1 MIFALCVTFLALVL
15 CIVAF
20 IKGGAPEKWGAVT
33 FVLAWALT
41 PLVDMQHGIRFGV
54 LIVDSLALV
63 SFILI
68 SVKWRQIW
76 SLLAAT
82 FQLLDVVCH
91 LAMAISPHIGAY
103 GYLTGLII
111 WGGYGLMAT
120 MAMAI
125 WECNLDR
132 KYAVDVPKR

>member
-15 CIVAF
+15 CMVAF

-68 SVKWRQIW
+68 SVKWASC
-76 SLLAAT
+76 SLRTDENGPLRSDRESRGDLTA
-82 FQLLDVVCH
+82 FPIRVI
-91 LAMAISPHIGAY
+91 AIS
-103 GYLTGLII
+103 GLL
-111 WGGYGLMAT
+111 GRVTRYSSAS
-120 MAMAI
+120 AA
-125 WECNLDR
+125 
-132 KYAVDVPKR
+132 